1 MPVFSAS
8 HLLSRSIY
16 TSADVN
22 FIAASTYFSL
32 NMHTTKERTSK
43 YVLEWQ
49 KSFSFLDEVNQDNAT
64 TVCNVTF

>member
-1 MPVFSAS
+1 MDYVQ
-8 HLLSRSIY
+8 LY
-16 TSADVN
+16 TK
-22 FIAASTYFSL
+22 ASTYFSL
-32 NMHTTKERTSK
+32 NMHTTKEQTSK